1 MVTGCSW
8 DGTVSSQGV
17 LHVWPWVVR
26 TSAPGG
32 SDSNF
37 NVWSFSDEEFD
48 DCAEEQPVSETPTA
62 AATTT
67 ESAMRDMTSLLPIFC
82 SAQLMKTLAQNV
94 EMRRLLPLKQRF
106 ATRKMASVGA
116 QGGIPQI
123 LGLCCFLDTRSA
135 RYARPCHFYF
145 DIKLK
150 RDAAVHPSRA
160 SPLAHDCR
168 EGSNA
173 GRINH
178 VCRQGP
184 D

>member
-8 DGTVSSQGV
+8 DGTGSSQGV
-17 LHVWPWVVR
+17 LHVCPWVVR

-48 DCAEEQPVSETPTA
+48 DCAEEQPVRETPTA

-94 EMRRLLPLKQRF
+94 EMRRDKICHQKNGIRRCPRGCPADFGPVLLFRHAINIKKE
-106 ATRKMASVGA
+106 TR
-116 QGGIPQI
+116 
-123 LGLCCFLDTRSA
+123 TRL
-135 RYARPCHFYF
+135 Y
-145 DIKLK
+145 I
-150 RDAAVHPSRA
+150 
-160 SPLAHDCR
+160 
-168 EGSNA
+168 
-173 GRINH
+173 
-178 VCRQGP
+178 
-184 D
+184 

>member
-1 MVTGCSW
+1 MVTGCSC

-26 TSAPGG
+26 TSAPSG

-37 NVWSFSDEEFD
+37 NVWSCSDEEFD
-48 DCAEEQPVSETPTA
+48 DSAEEQPVSETPTA

-94 EMRRLLPLKQRF
+94 ENAPIASPEAPIKF

-116 QGGIPQI
+116 QGGVPQI
-123 LGLCCFLDTRSA
+123 FGLCCFLNTLCNRDTKLPGGSRVPDGSTQHGGRRRSTRSNG
-135 RYARPCHFYF
+135 
-145 DIKLK
+145 
-150 RDAAVHPSRA
+150 SR
-160 SPLAHDCR
+160 L
-168 EGSNA
+168 G
-173 GRINH
+173 
-178 VCRQGP
+178 QGCATGGC
-184 D
+184 

>member
-37 NVWSFSDEEFD
+37 NVWSCSGEEFD
-48 DCAEEQPVSETPTA
+48 DSAEEQPVSETPTA

-94 EMRRLLPLKQRF
+94 EMRRLLPRSTDDLAPENGIR
-106 ATRKMASVGA
+106 RCPWDIA
-116 QGGIPQI
+116 QIF
-123 LGLCCFLDTRSA
+123 GLCCFLDTNTRLSQ
-135 RYARPCHFYF
+135 PIF
-145 DIKLK
+145 L
-150 RDAAVHPSRA
+150 
-160 SPLAHDCR
+160 
-168 EGSNA
+168 
-173 GRINH
+173 
-178 VCRQGP
+178 
-184 D
+184 

>member
-37 NVWSFSDEEFD
+37 NIWSCSDEEFD

-82 SAQLMKTLAQNV
+82 SAQLMKTLVQNV
-94 EMRRLLPLKQRF
+94 EMRRLLPPEAPIKF
-106 ATRKMASVGA
+106 ATRKMASVRA

-123 LGLCCFLDTRSA
+123 LGLCCFLDTRSTRRQTTA
-135 RYARPCHFYF
+135 QM
-145 DIKLK
+145 
-150 RDAAVHPSRA
+150 AA
-160 SPLAHDCR
+160 
-168 EGSNA
+168 EGSCEGAAKLRPHNYVPP
-173 GRINH
+173 GLN
-178 VCRQGP
+178 VTN
-184 D
+184 

>member
-1 MVTGCSW
+1 MVTGCSC

-26 TSAPGG
+26 TSAPCG

-37 NVWSFSDEEFD
+37 NVWSCSDEEFD
-48 DCAEEQPVSETPTA
+48 DSAEEQPASETPTA

-82 SAQLMKTLAQNV
+82 SAQLMKTLAQTV
-94 EMRRLLPLKQRF
+94 ENAPIASPEAPIKF

-123 LGLCCFLDTRSA
+123 FGLCCFLNTLCNRDHHHGRTFFIQAFTLKSRSP
-135 RYARPCHFYF
+135 RCGLP
-145 DIKLK
+145 
-150 RDAAVHPSRA
+150 
-160 SPLAHDCR
+160 
-168 EGSNA
+168 
-173 GRINH
+173 
-178 VCRQGP
+178 
-184 D
+184 

>member
-37 NVWSFSDEEFD
+37 NFWSCSDEEFD
-48 DCAEEQPVSETPTA
+48 DCAEEQPASKTPTA

-94 EMRRLLPLKQRF
+94 EMRLCFPRSTDKICQQ
-106 ATRKMASVGA
+106 KN
-116 QGGIPQI
+116 GI
-123 LGLCCFLDTRSA
+123 R
-135 RYARPCHFYF
+135 R
-145 DIKLK
+145 
-150 RDAAVHPSRA
+150 
-160 SPLAHDCR
+160 CR
-168 EGSNA
+168 
-173 GRINH
+173 
-178 VCRQGP
+178 
-184 D
+184 

>member
-17 LHVWPWVVR
+17 LRVWPWGVR
-26 TSAPGG
+26 TSAPRG

-67 ESAMRDMTSLLPIFC
+67 ETAMRDMTSLLPIFC

-94 EMRRLLPLKQRF
+94 EMRRLLPPEAPIKF
-106 ATRKMASVGA
+106 ATRKMASVRA
-116 QGGIPQI
+116 QGDIPQI
-123 LGLCCFLDTRSA
+123 LGLCCFLDTR
-135 RYARPCHFYF
+135 
-145 DIKLK
+145 
-150 RDAAVHPSRA
+150 RA
-160 SPLAHDCR
+160 HKHSGLTLHEEVKQQQPGL
-168 EGSNA
+168 
-173 GRINH
+173 
-178 VCRQGP
+178 
-184 D
+184 

>member
-48 DCAEEQPVSETPTA
+48 DWAEEQPASETPTA

-67 ESAMRDMTSLLPIFC
+67 ESAMRDMTTLLHLLLCATDENTRAKCGNGPIAFPE
-82 SAQLMKTLAQNV
+82 A
-94 EMRRLLPLKQRF
+94 P
-106 ATRKMASVGA
+106 
-116 QGGIPQI
+116 IPE
-123 LGLCCFLDTRSA
+123 
-135 RYARPCHFYF
+135 
-145 DIKLK
+145 KW
-150 RDAAVHPSRA
+150 HPSV
-160 SPLAHDCR
+160 P
-168 EGSNA
+168 
-173 GRINH
+173 
-178 VCRQGP
+178 
-184 D
+184 